1 MDERIEQLLKILE
14 RYIDSSAPNKEKSK
28 MLSEVGAEIVYHFL
42 RTAENR
48 VELKI
53 DEDEE
58 EAFIRK
64 IGEIIDVDW

>member
-1 MDERIEQLLKILE
+1 
-14 RYIDSSAPNKEKSK
+14 

-48 VELKI
+48 AELKT
-53 DEDEE
+53 DEDE

-64 IGEIIDVDW
+64 VGEIIDVDW

>member
-48 VELKI
+48 AELKT

-64 IGEIIDVDW
+64 VGEIIDVDW